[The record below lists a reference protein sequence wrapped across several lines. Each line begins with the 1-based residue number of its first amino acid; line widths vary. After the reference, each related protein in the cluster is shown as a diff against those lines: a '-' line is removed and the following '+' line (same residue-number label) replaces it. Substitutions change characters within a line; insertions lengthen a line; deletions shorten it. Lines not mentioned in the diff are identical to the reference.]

1 MSEQGI
7 FTSEEAARHYVLS
20 RCGFDGEPDC
30 PKCGESRVYRLSDGR
45 LRCSGCRY
53 TFHELSRRWINIG
66 GLSCLN
72 WLRLV
77 RLFEQELTAN
87 RMTPQLGLSYNTVYK
102 AVTTLRFSLLA
113 QALDAKQLLTG
124 AFGLDLGFESGRI
137 SMEKDKERMGSFPV
151 FGLMEKSGWAFVDL
165 LPYMTAETV
174 LHFHFNFQLKLVRMG
189 NIVYSDKYKHY
200 EALILCGD
208 ETLPFHIIQGRER
221 GTHVDS
227 ITDGFWRFAQDR
239 LRQYN
244 GVTSRRF
251 PLYLKE
257 LEFRYN
263 HRDEELFP
271 LLVSSLCKYVPE
283 YE

>member
-1 MSEQGI
+1 MYEQDIFSSEN
-7 FTSEEAARHYVLS
+7 AARRYVLS
-20 RCGFDGEPDC
+20 HCWTGKLYC
-30 PKCGESRVYRLSDGR
+30 PKCGEAKVYRLSDER
-45 LRCSGCRY
+45 LRCSRCRY

-66 GLSCLN
+66 GLTCLE

-77 RLFEQELTAN
+77 KLFEEELTAN
-87 RMTPQLGLSYNTVYK
+87 RIAPQLGLSYNTVYK

-124 AFGLDLGFESGRI
+124 AFGLDLGFEKGRI
-137 SMEKDKERMGSFPV
+137 SMEKEKERMGSFPV
-151 FGLMEKSGWAFVDL
+151 FGLLEKVGWAFVDL

-174 LHFHFNFQLKLVRMG
+174 LHFHFNFQLKLVRLG
-189 NIVYSDKYKHY
+189 NIIYTDKYKHY
-200 EALILCGD
+200 DALILCGD
-208 ETLPFHIIQGRER
+208 ETLPYHIIQGRER
-221 GTHVDS
+221 GAHVDS
-227 ITDGFWRFAQDR
+227 IKSGFWRFAQER

-244 GVTSRRF
+244 GVSARRF

-263 HRDEELFP
+263 HRGEDLFP
-271 LLVSSLCKYVPE
+271 PLVASLCKIVPE